1 MSRWLS
7 PLAVAFIL
15 CAQAIAQSGREA
27 AVCRVRSPDGGGYSA
42 GSGTLIAVD
51 DRVGFVLTAAHV
63 IAGARGEPN
72 VTFPDGTSYIGGT
85 PEWEVSAQYEISVK
99 DKVVIIKKV
108 GE

>member
-1 MSRWLS
+1 M
-7 PLAVAFIL
+7 
-15 CAQAIAQSGREA
+15 QEA
-27 AVCRVRSPDGGGYSA
+27 ALPQ
-42 GSGTLIAVD
+42 GSSIT
-51 DRVGFVLTAAHV
+51 
-63 IAGARGEPN
+63 